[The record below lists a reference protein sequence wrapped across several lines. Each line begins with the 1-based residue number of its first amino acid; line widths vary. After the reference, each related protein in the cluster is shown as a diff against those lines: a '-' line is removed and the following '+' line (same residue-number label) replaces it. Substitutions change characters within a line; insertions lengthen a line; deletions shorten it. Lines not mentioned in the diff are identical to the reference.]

1 MYIQKGCGRNTIT
14 ITTAIALVSLA
25 GFPESSLSQDS
36 LGIEEVIVTA
46 QKREESLQETPISM
60 AAFTS
65 DDLEMRQIDNLQDLH
80 THVPNLNFTPHP
92 NSANTALIY
101 VRGIGV
107 IDDQMT
113 QDPSVGVYMDG
124 AYLARSQGLSIDIA
138 DIDRIE
144 VLRGPQGTLYGRNTT
159 GGAVNFISKPP
170 SLDAMG
176 FRQTVTLGSRDL
188 MESKTSLN
196 VPLTDSVAIKFA
208 LLRSLQDGFVS
219 NEGSGTS
226 DFGAKDRTA
235 FMVDL
240 LWRPNDSADVRY
252 TYDQSRIK
260 DSPVYISLTPVGY
273 DRGHRPHKGSP
284 DVRGLRDNDNATDGH
299 MLAIAW
305 DFAENST
312 FKSITSCRE
321 LDSINYQDYLT
332 GAVAPLPFFITDY
345 SLDQKQFSQEL
356 QMIGGSQ
363 NGSIRYVFG
372 VYYFDEEADGFD
384 LITIPMRNQVVN
396 RIVDINNK
404 AYAVFG
410 QLGYLPEMFDG
421 RLEVTLGGR
430 WSRDERSAGMRQAYG
445 IIGGM
450 LFPSPVVGAGDN
462 DYDNFSPS
470 IVLSYSLLDDVN
482 VYAKYVEG
490 YKTGGFNIRASSI
503 QRFNEGFDS
512 ENLRSYEIGMK
523 SRWLNGRLQANLAAF
538 TSDYDDIQVNTL
550 SDPTNPSTSDV
561 LNAGKASIEG
571 FEFDVLAALS
581 KNISLGVSY
590 GYVDPDYDEIRAANG
605 DDIAYLFRF
614 VHVPRHSYA
623 IDLNYE
629 VEGLGV
635 GDLRANISY
644 SWQDEQVSDTSRN
657 FGRRYGIEGYGLLN
671 GRVAYGRMDVLEG
684 ELEVA
689 MWGKNLTDREYLL
702 THFNP
707 GLPAGIHGV
716 PRAVGVDLTYK
727 Y

>member
-1 MYIQKGCGRNTIT
+1 MHDKKRYGKNT
-14 ITTAIALVSLA
+14 ITTAIVLTSLA
-25 GFPESSLSQDS
+25 GLPESGFSQDS
-36 LGIEEVIVTA
+36 LRIEEVIVTA

-65 DDLEMRQIDNLQDLH
+65 GDLQMKRIDSLQDLH

-101 VRGIGV
+101 IRGIGL

-124 AYLARSQGLSIDIA
+124 VYLARAQGLSIDVA
-138 DIDRIE
+138 DIERIE

-176 FRQTVTLGSRDL
+176 FRQTVTLGNRDL

-196 VPLTDSVAIKFA
+196 VPLNDSMAIKLA

-226 DFGAKDRTA
+226 DFGARDRTA

-240 LWRPNDSADVRY
+240 LWHPSDDVDIRY
-252 TYDQSRIK
+252 TYDQSKIK
-260 DSPVYISLTPVGY
+260 DSPAYLSLTPGGY

-284 DVRGLRDNDNATDGH
+284 DVRDLRDNDNVTEGH
-299 MLAIAW
+299 TLAIAW
-305 DFAENST
+305 DLVENLT
-312 FKSITSCRE
+312 FKSITSYRE
-321 LDSINYQDYLT
+321 LDSKNYQDYLT
-332 GAVAPLPFFITDY
+332 GAVAPMPFFITDY
-345 SLDQKQFSQEL
+345 SLDQRQFSQEF
-356 QMIGGSQ
+356 QMIGRSR
-363 NGSIRYVFG
+363 NDSMRYVFG
-372 VYYFDEEADGFD
+372 VYYFDEKARGFD
-384 LITIPMRNQVVN
+384 LITVPMQNQVVN
-396 RIVDINNK
+396 RIVDVNNK

-421 RLEVTLGGR
+421 RLEITLGGR

-445 IIGGM
+445 TIGGM
-450 LFPSPVVGAGDN
+450 LFPSPAVGAGDN

-470 IVLSYSLLDDVN
+470 IVLSYNLLDDVN

-512 ENLRSYEIGMK
+512 EDLKSYEIGVK

-538 TSDYDDIQVNTL
+538 TADYDDVQVSTL
-550 SDPTNPSTSDV
+550 SDPTNPSTSDI

-571 FEFDVLAALS
+571 FEFDVLAVLTR
-581 KNISLGVSY
+581 NISLGVSY
-590 GYVDPDYDEIRAANG
+590 GYVDPDYDEIRTANG

-629 VEGLGV
+629 IEGLGI

-644 SWQDEQVSDTSRN
+644 SWQDKQVSDTSRN
-657 FGRRYGIEGYGLLN
+657 FGRRYGIESYGLLS
-671 GRVAYGRMDVLEG
+671 GRVAYGGMDVLGG

-689 MWGKNLTDREYLL
+689 MWGKNLTDRKYLL
-702 THFNP
+702 VHLNP
-707 GLPAGIHGV
+707 GLPAGIHGA
-716 PRAVGVDLTYK
+716 PRAVGVDLTYR